1 MGLSADVNNES
12 SPNTSSSA
20 AKLASDSATSVHDL
34 RELVR
39 EFVDQRDWLQFHS
52 PKNLS
57 MALAIEAGELMEHF
71 QWISMAESRERT
83 PEQLTEIGEELADVL
98 CYAFAIAN
106 EMNIDVA
113 STMSRKMELNRQKY
127 PVKQFKGRFGAD
139 DPNSVQI

>member
-1 MGLSADVNNES
+1 
-12 SPNTSSSA
+12 
-20 AKLASDSATSVHDL
+20 
-34 RELVR
+34 
-39 EFVDQRDWLQFHS
+39 
-52 PKNLS
+52 
-57 MALAIEAGELMEHF
+57 MEHF